1 MRSLQSRFMGHLRH
15 ARYCHHNAAIGVLW
29 YQRRM
34 LTPIFIDTSHFI
46 LAPSADSI
54 FLRS

>member
-46 LAPSADSI
+46 LAPSADGI
-54 FLRS
+54 FLHT